1 MTRAVGKVR
10 TAAAWR
16 QLATPCNKSVNI
28 EVTDYRGPSPGSWAT
43 PVNTTGSGPARAIT
57 IRHRRSSTSGACP
70 PPESPGPLTEKTYGL
85 QNAGLSDKTV
95 LSTTNR
101 EDVKHLA
108 GSTIKVGD
116 DWRATMILRRRLGE
130 MEFVN
135 EPNYLEFAMY
145 RPHPVI

>member
-1 MTRAVGKVR
+1 GASLEFVGVFHWQER
-10 TAAAWR
+10 ISFF
-16 QLATPCNKSVNI
+16 QSPCL
-28 EVTDYRGPSPGSWAT
+28 YYPRGDS
-43 PVNTTGSGPARAIT
+43 AIT